1 MRVLRLSMQS
11 AAFIMLFIFLACA
24 TTSTKFSNLW
34 KDKTYQG
41 HPEKILVI
49 STWPN
54 PDTRQLFE
62 DEFVMALK
70 DRKVDAVVSYTTMP
84 SPVVSDKDAV
94 AIMDKAKEVGAN
106 TVLIS
111 RRLAL
116 TARGEYSD
124 LYINMQTDVY
134 DMTSNKSVLSV
145 TSETWVRK
153 GIVESTLIKSYI
165 KDLLKKLS
173 QQGLF

>member
-1 MRVLRLSMQS
+1 MRVLRLSMQF

-34 KDKTYQG
+34 KDTTYQG

-54 PDTRQLFE
+54 PDSRKVFE

-70 DRKVDAVVSYTTMP
+70 DRKVDAVVSYTTMTY
-84 SPVVSDKDAV
+84 PVVSDKDAV
-94 AIMDKAKEVGAN
+94 AIVDKAKEVGAN
-106 TVLIS
+106 TVLID
-111 RRLAL
+111 RRLGS
-116 TARGEYSD
+116 TMKGEPSNIYV
-124 LYINMQTDVY
+124 NTQTDVY
-134 DMTSNKSVLSV
+134 DIPSNRLVLSA
-145 TSETWVRK
+145 TAETWVLP
-153 GIVESTLIKSYI
+153 GIAESDLIKSYI